1 VIEAAAAAHRGRHPG
16 RETRR
21 KMSESQKRRWREGPL
36 AARLWKGE
44 EDHLVRTLPPPEAAR
59 RTGRS
64 LRAVYARRLRL
75 GLPDG
80 RAEGQ
85 AGRRGK
91 PRS

>member
-1 VIEAAAAAHRGRHPG
+1 
-16 RETRR
+16 
-21 KMSESQKRRWREGPL
+21 MSESQKRRWREGPL
-36 AARLWKGE
+36 AARLWKAR
-44 EDHLVRTLPPPEAAR
+44 EDELVKTLSPAEAAR

-85 AGRRGK
+85 TARRGK